1 MILDVWFVF
10 RLAALEEKSS
20 QSNGEKVEVLMK
32 RLQKKA
38 DEIVNLENW

>member
-1 MILDVWFVF
+1 MSGFLF

-20 QSNGEKVEVLMK
+20 HSNGEKIEVLMK